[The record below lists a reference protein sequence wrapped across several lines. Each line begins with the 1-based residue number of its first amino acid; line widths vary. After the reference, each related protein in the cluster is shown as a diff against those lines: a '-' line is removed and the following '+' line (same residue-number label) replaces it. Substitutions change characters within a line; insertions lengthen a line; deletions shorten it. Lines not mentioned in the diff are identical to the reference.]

1 MTALE
6 DRSSGLLTA
15 FLNVDAQH
23 TLKSTSVV
31 LVVGQNIVF
40 HLFLPPFL
48 IRKML

>member
-15 FLNVDAQH
+15 FRNVDAQH
-23 TLKSTSVV
+23 TLKSTSAVPV
-31 LVVGQNIVF
+31 IGQNIVF

-48 IRKML
+48 TRKTL